1 MFFIQKTSGYTLRKR
16 LLIANG
22 WWQNMEVSQGML
34 EGYKGGAYFA
44 IYHLICSKL
53 HPCLNVMWKNKFDI

>member
-1 MFFIQKTSGYTLRKR
+1 MLFIQKTSGYTLRKQ

-34 EGYKGGAYFA
+34 EGYKGG
-44 IYHLICSKL
+44 
-53 HPCLNVMWKNKFDI
+53 CLFYYLSSNLLQIAPMFKCHVKKQN